1 MYTNKY
7 ENKTYPQSRRTKHS
21 CKPAWNQKKY
31 ANFLFCKNTMVA
43 HAQYMYNTLTNARTH
58 TAHTHTHTHTQH
70 GAACTFTYPGT
81 KFACIRRVR
90 EHICIVNTS
99 IQRTH
104 MYIENT
110 YVYREHICIV
120 NTSIQS
126 THICIGAL
134 ACIRRVR
141 EHIYIENTYVSRE
154 HIYSEN
160 IYIENTH
167 MYSYIGVHI
176 RLVREHLYT
185 ENTYIQGTHVNR
197 EHIYTENAFCT
208 CIVNTSM

>member
-1 MYTNKY
+1 MKTKPTHNHEEQNIHANQHGTKKNMQIFFFAKTPWWRMYVQHTH
-7 ENKTYPQSRRTKHS
+7 ER
-21 CKPAWNQKKY
+21 
-31 ANFLFCKNTMVA
+31 A
-43 HAQYMYNTLTNARTH
+43 HAHST
-58 TAHTHTHTHTQH
+58 HTHTHTHTQH

-81 KFACIRRVR
+81 KFACIRRV
-90 EHICIVNTS
+90 
-99 IQRTH
+99 
-104 MYIENT
+104 
-110 YVYREHICIV
+110 REHICIV